1 MLYSCVKDDEDSVE
15 AMQFTM
21 PFSQIVDL
29 EGIDERYNCSVQA
42 DVISCETE
50 PRSDGD
56 GNSKIAECTL
66 SILITC
72 SAYRTANVDLAVD
85 EYSTSYKTD
94 STRSDIRIELPSQSV
109 NSSAV
114 IKSSIDYGDGG
125 IDCIYD
131 VWCSVGNV
139 NARPDPE
146 NARIVI
152 NGNAVYTVMA
162 RNADG
167 IPIMLEKEEPFTAN
181 VPAENITE
189 MSVADIKLTPVS
201 CSYNLASDSSIEA
214 KTEIRITGEIENSMN
229 IKGITEISVDENEP
243 VNRNCSYALK
253 LYFTDDNED
262 LWEIAKKY
270 GTSVSA
276 IMEENDIEDDTVS
289 GKGMI
294 LIPIV

>member
-1 MLYSCVKDDEDSVE
+1 
-15 AMQFTM
+15 
-21 PFSQIVDL
+21 
-29 EGIDERYNCSVQA
+29 
-42 DVISCETE
+42 
-50 PRSDGD
+50 
-56 GNSKIAECTL
+56 
-66 SILITC
+66 
-72 SAYRTANVDLAVD
+72 
-85 EYSTSYKTD
+85 
-94 STRSDIRIELPSQSV
+94 
-109 NSSAV
+109 
-114 IKSSIDYGDGG
+114 
-125 IDCIYD
+125 
-131 VWCSVGNV
+131 
-139 NARPDPE
+139 
-146 NARIVI
+146 
-152 NGNAVYTVMA
+152 MA

-294 LIPIV
+294 RIPIV